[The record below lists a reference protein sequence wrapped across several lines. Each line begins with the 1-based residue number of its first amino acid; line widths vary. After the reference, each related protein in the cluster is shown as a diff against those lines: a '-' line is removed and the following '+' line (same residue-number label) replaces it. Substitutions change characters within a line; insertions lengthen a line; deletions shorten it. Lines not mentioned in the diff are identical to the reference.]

1 MPLTAQS
8 PTIGVIDSTTTNKV
22 TCHASLEIVTGRP
35 RMLSSLRQWMSRAFQ
50 RLDEVISH
58 VATAT
63 AVSVVLIVFIVSL
76 ALNGFPSKW
85 QMGFST
91 VSNAIVIMLLF
102 ALKHTQDRQQT
113 ALQLK
118 LDELIRSSP
127 AADDHLVKIERA
139 EEKELVDR
147 VRDQSVVHESL
158 RNEGLGDDT

>member
-1 MPLTAQS
+1 
-8 PTIGVIDSTTTNKV
+8 
-22 TCHASLEIVTGRP
+22 
-35 RMLSSLRQWMSRAFQ
+35 MLSSLRQWMSRAFQ

>member
-1 MPLTAQS
+1 MHSA
-8 PTIGVIDSTTTNKV
+8 
-22 TCHASLEIVTGRP
+22 
-35 RMLSSLRQWMSRAFQ
+35 LRQRMSRVFQ
-50 RLDEVISH
+50 RLDEVMSH
-58 VATAT
+58 VATA
-63 AVSVVLIVFIVSL
+63 AVVSVVLIVFIVSL
-76 ALNGFPSKW
+76 ALNGFPSRW

-127 AADDHLVKIERA
+127 AADDHLVQIERA

-147 VRDQSVVHESL
+147 VRDQIVVHESL
-158 RNEGLGDDT
+158 RSDAKVDE